1 MEGNYK
7 FLVTPGPHIR
17 GMISTPRIMFDVL
30 IALLPAAISGIYFFG
45 LQAVIVIISSILSA
59 VLCEALVQ
67 RLTNKPITVND
78 FSAAVTGMLIGLILP
93 PACPWW
99 IAVIAS
105 CVAVGIAKAFYGGLG
120 HNIFNPALVGRA
132 FATVAWPAALS
143 TAYFWP
149 TSAQVWTSGFD
160 AMTTA
165 TPLMLMKMGEITSS
179 GVSQFYSSL
188 FFGNVAGC
196 IGETSVIAL
205 LIGAIYLLIRG
216 HINLRIP
223 LSYILTV
230 FVITWLYGYDPVFHV
245 LSGGLILG
253 AFFMATDYVTS
264 PITPLGGVIFGVG
277 CGLLTALIRIF
288 GVYPE
293 GVNYSILI
301 MNAMVPMIDR
311 FTRSKIFGE
320 VKRSA

>member
-1 MEGNYK
+1 MEDNYK
-7 FLVTPGPHIR
+7 LLVTPGPHIR
-17 GMISTPRIMFDVL
+17 GRVSTPGIMRDVL

-45 LQAVIVIISSILSA
+45 LKAAVVIISSIASA
-59 VLCEALVQ
+59 VICEAVIQ
-67 RLTNKPITVND
+67 RLTNRPVTVND

-99 IAVIAS
+99 VAVVAS

-132 FATVAWPAALS
+132 FVSVAWPAALA

-149 TSAQVWTSGFD
+149 SSAQAWTAGFD

-165 TPLMLMKMGEITSS
+165 TPLALAKMGELTSS
-179 GVSQFYSSL
+179 GLSQFYSPL
-188 FFGNVAGC
+188 FFGNVAGS
-196 IGETSVIAL
+196 IGEASAIAL
-205 LIGAIYLLIRG
+205 HIGAAYLLIKG
-216 HINLRIP
+216 HINHRKP
-223 LSYILTV
+223 LSYISTV
-230 FVITWLYGYDPVFHV
+230 LVISWLYGYDPVFHI

-264 PITPLGGVIFGVG
+264 PITPIGGVIFGVG

-288 GVYPE
+288 GGYPE

-311 FTRSKIFGE
+311 LTRSRIFGE
-320 VKRSA
+320 VRRSV